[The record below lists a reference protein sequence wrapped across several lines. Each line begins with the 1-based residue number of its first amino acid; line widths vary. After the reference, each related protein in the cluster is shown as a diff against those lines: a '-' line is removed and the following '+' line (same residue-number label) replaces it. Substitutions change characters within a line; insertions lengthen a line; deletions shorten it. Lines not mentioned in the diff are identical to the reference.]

1 MKSAKEYQ
9 ELMIAILKMKA
20 NNVDLDTEWDYYSGL
35 MEAVRTLEKSDF
47 LIEDWHSILHK
58 NSFSF
63 VQVFHKKAL
72 TDTELFDILLSEGNQ
87 NNKT

>member
-20 NNVDLDTEWDYYSGL
+20 NSVDLDSEWGYYNGL

-47 LIEDWHSILHK
+47 LLED
-58 NSFSF
+58 
-63 VQVFHKKAL
+63 
-72 TDTELFDILLSEGNQ
+72 
-87 NNKT
+87 

>member
-20 NNVDLDTEWDYYSGL
+20 NSVDLDSELDYYCGL

-47 LIEDWHSILHK
+47 LIED
-58 NSFSF
+58 
-63 VQVFHKKAL
+63 
-72 TDTELFDILLSEGNQ
+72 
-87 NNKT
+87 